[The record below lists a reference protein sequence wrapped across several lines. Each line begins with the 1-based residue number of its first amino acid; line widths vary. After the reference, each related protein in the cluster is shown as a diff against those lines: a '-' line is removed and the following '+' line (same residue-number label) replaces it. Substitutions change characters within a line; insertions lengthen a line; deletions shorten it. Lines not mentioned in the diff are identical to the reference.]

1 MGTVL
6 ALHQPTPDTNRPAAW
21 TQYNAD
27 ADAADREMIASPAY
41 VAKEP
46 SRCNYVA
53 LFIAG
58 GGCGFA
64 KSCGTCGSN
73 QARTASEPT
82 APRAKRHTGY
92 LMATGTASHHA
103 PLMDEGGR

>member
-6 ALHQPTPDTNRPAAW
+6 ALTPATPDTNRPAEW
-21 TQYNAD
+21 TRYNAD

-53 LFIAG
+53 LFCAG

-64 KSCGTCGSN
+64 KSCGTCASN
-73 QARTASEPT
+73 QARTESEPT
-82 APRAKRHTGY
+82 VAQPVRHSGY
-92 LMATGTASHHA
+92 LMATGTTPHHA
-103 PLMDEGGR
+103 PLSDEGGR

>member
-21 TQYNAD
+21 TQYN
-27 ADAADREMIASPAY
+27 DAADLFDRELVTTPEH

-53 LFIAG
+53 LFRAG

-64 KSCGTCGSN
+64 KSCGTCASN
-73 QARTASEPT
+73 KARTESEPSV
-82 APRAKRHTGY
+82 AQAVRHSGY
-92 LMATGTASHHA
+92 LLGSGMTPHHE
-103 PLMDEGGR
+103 PLSDEGGR